1 MRMALAA
8 AVSIAGILA
17 GCRSARVDRMEVV
30 SGVMEVDSAALSVS
44 MAAIERS
51 VDRDISV
58 RRLRVERSAA
68 GDTVVTLTVINGR
81 SREGEERR
89 DTTVTV
95 AGKKSEAMVS
105 GESVEEHTSEP
116 GVPWWVWVLAAGL
129 AVAVLRR

>member
-17 GCRSARVDRMEVV
+17 GCRSARVDRVEAV
-30 SGVMEVDSAALSVS
+30 SGVMEVDSAALSVR
-44 MAAIERS
+44 MAAMERC

-68 GDTVVTLTVINGR
+68 GDTVVTLTVVSGR

-95 AGKKSEAMVS
+95 AGMRSGATVC
-105 GESVEEHTSEP
+105 GESVEEHTSAP

-129 AVAVLRR
+129 AAAALRR

>member
-1 MRMALAA
+1 
-8 AVSIAGILA
+8 
-17 GCRSARVDRMEVV
+17 MEAV
-30 SGVMEVDSAALSVS
+30 SGVVEVDSAALSVR
-44 MAAIERS
+44 MAAMERC

-68 GDTVVTLTVINGR
+68 GDTVVTLTVVNGR

-95 AGKKSEAMVS
+95 SGMKSEATVC
-105 GESVEEHTSEP
+105 GESVEEHTSAP

-129 AVAVLRR
+129 TAVALRR